1 MEKVYTFG
9 KLDESLRRAVLSPGG
24 LAVAL
29 FLWAVGMMSAT
40 TKSLTNDIS
49 TQSNWSMPLPIVLI
63 LVMFG
68 LYFAVNGNLSPIRQS
83 GTIVV
88 P

>member
-29 FLWAVGMMSAT
+29 FLWAVGIMSAT

-68 LYFAVNGNLSPIRQS
+68 LYFAVNGNLSPTSQS

-88 P
+88 S